1 MTKSRLTL
9 IIDGNWLLMS
19 RLAVIVGRY
28 SDMQTLTKE
37 LNLLMIRSI
46 NLVLKTFPMID
57 NIIFVADGGSW
68 RNSDLNI
75 PEFLQNEGIKYK
87 GNRTH
92 ALSEDIDWDEL
103 FKGYELFLQTL
114 KEYNINVSKEESVEG
129 DDWCYWWSTLLNSQN
144 TNVIIW
150 SKDNDLKQLVKTDKN
165 KCFTVCWDKENGL
178 TCFDANEGEFDFLFN
193 FAYSENEDL
202 FRVLCNKSVNVKKI
216 NPNTIIIDKIVRG
229 DLGDNIMPIIL
240 KKPKSQTTRM
250 YRVAIKDLDAQLDI
264 FDNDSIRS
272 YITKLCTTGYQN
284 RLNDKTAFDIYEHFL
299 YNRSL
304 VTLNNNVYPE
314 RIKEI
319 FENNKEYNCSKDLS
333 IVEQNIAAKQSDIQ
347 DILDLI

>member
-46 NLVLKTFPMID
+46 NLVLKTFPVID

-144 TNVIIW
+144 TNENQI
-150 SKDNDLKQLVKTDKN
+150 QKN
-165 KCFTVCWDKENGL
+165 R
-178 TCFDANEGEFDFLFN
+178 TCFL
-193 FAYSENEDL
+193 YSSPYGNS
-202 FRVLCNKSVNVKKI
+202 RK
-216 NPNTIIIDKIVRG
+216 
-229 DLGDNIMPIIL
+229 
-240 KKPKSQTTRM
+240 
-250 YRVAIKDLDAQLDI
+250 
-264 FDNDSIRS
+264 
-272 YITKLCTTGYQN
+272 
-284 RLNDKTAFDIYEHFL
+284 
-299 YNRSL
+299 
-304 VTLNNNVYPE
+304 
-314 RIKEI
+314 
-319 FENNKEYNCSKDLS
+319 
-333 IVEQNIAAKQSDIQ
+333 
-347 DILDLI
+347 